1 MKTSFLLLGLL
12 TFGCKKPDVGAPP
25 FGPPP
30 GVPQANAYENT
41 DRDRALNEMQNKA
54 AMSMYPDA
62 GITTDMTVGERSEK
76 IAEYTRQHGNDMA
89 QKTKET
95 MEKRQEIIKQLAQAR
110 DPDEI
115 RRLNEQM
122 AALDQAPVR

>member
-1 MKTSFLLLGLL
+1 MLGLL
-12 TFGCKKPDVGAPP
+12 AFGCKKPNAGSPS

-41 DRDRALNEMQNKA
+41 DRDRALNKMQNEA
-54 AMSMYPDA
+54 AMSMYPEA
-62 GITTDMTVGERSEK
+62 GITTDMTTGERSEK
-76 IAEYTRQHGNDMA
+76 IAQYNRQHGADMA
-89 QKTKET
+89 KKVQET
-95 MEKRQEIIKQLAQAR
+95 MERRQEIIKQLAQAR

-122 AALDQAPVR
+122 AALDQAPMR